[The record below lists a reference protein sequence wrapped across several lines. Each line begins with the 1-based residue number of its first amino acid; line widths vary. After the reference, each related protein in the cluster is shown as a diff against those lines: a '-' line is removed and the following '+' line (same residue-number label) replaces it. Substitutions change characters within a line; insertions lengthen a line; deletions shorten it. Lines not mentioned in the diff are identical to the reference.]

1 MTFNS
6 NIRLLTDNNAIIVL
20 LEELF
25 VDALFVRIWML
36 VFKEDLKNR
45 TKYEQLKSI
54 REACR
59 KKTVYF
65 MTSCKRVGG

>member
-25 VDALFVRIWML
+25 VDALFVRIGML

-45 TKYEQLKSI
+45 TKYEQL
-54 REACR
+54 
-59 KKTVYF
+59 
-65 MTSCKRVGG
+65 

>member
-25 VDALFVRIWML
+25 VDALFVRIWMR
-36 VFKEDLKNR
+36 VFKEVLKNR
-45 TKYEQLKSI
+45 TKYEQL
-54 REACR
+54 
-59 KKTVYF
+59 
-65 MTSCKRVGG
+65 